1 MKRPLIVGG
10 ASGVGLALAH
20 ALAADGQA
28 ERIDIVDRNPV
39 PAAQAHPLF
48 CVHRFDLQSADF
60 SFFDRFADADG
71 LLITAGFGRLAH
83 FADLDEAHITASLAV
98 NTTAVARLLHRFY
111 PRLLGAAPFPCLVMG
126 SIAGFMGSPLY
137 AIYGASKAALKVLIE
152 SLNVELEMAPSA
164 NRILHV
170 APGNIAGTAFHDNDR
185 QPSLNSQLSTLN
197 SHLPTLHS
205 SPSLTDLEALRPLA
219 AEIIDHLRAGHDRF
233 IPHFDEVYAQVL
245 ERAHQDFRE
254 EGRHSY
260 RYKIER
266 LELRVES

>member
-1 MKRPLIVGG
+1 
-10 ASGVGLALAH
+10 
-20 ALAADGQA
+20 
-28 ERIDIVDRNPV
+28 
-39 PAAQAHPLF
+39 
-48 CVHRFDLQSADF
+48 
-60 SFFDRFADADG
+60 
-71 LLITAGFGRLAH
+71 
-83 FADLDEAHITASLAV
+83 HITASLAV

-111 PRLLGAAPFPCLVMG
+111 PRLLGTAPFPCLVMG
-126 SIAGFMGSPLY
+126 SIAGFMSSPLY

-170 APGNIAGTAFHDNDR
+170 APGNIAGTAFHDHDR
-185 QPSLNSQLSTLN
+185 QPSLNSQLSTPN
-197 SHLPTLHS
+197 SP
-205 SPSLTDLEALRPLA
+205 PSLTNLEALRPLA